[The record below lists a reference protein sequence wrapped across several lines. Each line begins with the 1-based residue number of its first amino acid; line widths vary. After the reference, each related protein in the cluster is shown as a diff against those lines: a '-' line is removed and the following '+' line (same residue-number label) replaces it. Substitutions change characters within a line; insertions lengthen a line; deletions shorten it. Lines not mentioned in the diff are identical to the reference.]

1 MDVDSPFEVLGID
14 PDADEETVDRAYRR
28 RVLEAHPDRGGSAKE
43 FKRVT
48 AAYEAIKSG
57 ERAALGPGEDGHD
70 GQPGVRRSEPGG
82 TESRVEYLNYDVI
95 DDFGWDLADDDLFEK
110 ASAAGLDPTDH
121 GRFLV
126 RPRESLLE
134 AAEGRGFAWPYACRG
149 GACANCAVAVKSGE
163 LEMPANHIL
172 PEEMLRRDI
181 RLSCN
186 GMPTTDEMQVVYNLK
201 HRPDLE
207 ELRLPPHR
215 FERDQFGD

>member
-1 MDVDSPFEVLGID
+1 VESPYEVLRID

-28 RVLEAHPDRGGSAKE
+28 RVLETHPDRGGSARA

-48 AAYEAIKSG
+48 AAYETIKSG
-57 ERAALGPGEDGHD
+57 ERAELWAGRDGHAD
-70 GQPGVRRSEPGG
+70 EPGARPPDPRQTG
-82 TESRVEYLNYDVI
+82 SKVEYLNYDVV

-110 ASAAGLDPTDH
+110 AASAGLDPADY

-134 AAEGRGFAWPYACRG
+134 AAEGRGFSWPYACRG
-149 GACANCAVAVKSGE
+149 GACANCAVAIKSGE

-172 PEEMLRRDI
+172 PESMQRRGI

-186 GMPTTDEMQVVYNLK
+186 GMPTTDEMQVVFNLK

-215 FERDQFGD
+215 FVRDQFSD